1 MTEQDYKY
9 YLDLGIQKTNE
20 GKFEEALD
28 ALEKSLDLKPN
39 HALTHFS
46 KAIAYHNLNQLRA
59 AYENYARAIKI
70 DEKMVDAY
78 YNKAQAILAFENP
91 TEEELKEAKEDLEKA
106 VELDNQFVDAYYHL
120 AIVKMKLGLYESAI
134 VSLDKV
140 LEIQPKSPYSKA
152 LKKLIMKKY
161 LHIEDV

>member
-1 MTEQDYKY
+1 MTDKDYKY
-9 YLDLGIQKTNE
+9 YLEEGIKKTNE
-20 GKFEEALD
+20 GKFEEALKD
-28 ALEKSLDLKPN
+28 LEKSLELKPD

-46 KAIAYHNLNQLRA
+46 KAIAHHNLKQLRA
-59 AYENYARAIKI
+59 AYENYGHAIKI

-78 YNKAQAILAFENP
+78 YNRAQTILAFDNP
-91 TEEELKEAKEDLEKA
+91 SEEELKEAKTDLEKA
-106 VELDNQFVDAYYHL
+106 TELDDKFIDAYYYL

-140 LEIQPKSPYSKA
+140 LAIQPQSLYSKA

-161 LHIEDV
+161 LHMDI